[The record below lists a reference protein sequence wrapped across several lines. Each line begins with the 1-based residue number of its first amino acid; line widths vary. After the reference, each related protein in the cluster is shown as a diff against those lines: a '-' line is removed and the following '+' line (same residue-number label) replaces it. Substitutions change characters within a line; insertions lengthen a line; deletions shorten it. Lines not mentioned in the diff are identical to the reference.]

1 MDLLRSLGLAAAV
14 LLFTVSV
21 QADDFVRVG
30 AGSYATRT
38 PEGAKRPQQTVYRS
52 KDLQGPMPTNRWWS
66 SLAWMP
72 LSEPMYPHPL
82 AVQAVEGGVRVAYPG
97 AHITANSAAI
107 MGPMAS
113 GGDDFVVG
121 LVGAMKFTEARV
133 DGHSDW
139 FVSALFEEGQNRLR
153 ASFGHG
159 SPFVFCTLNG
169 NPTLTFKAAPK
180 VWSGSAQ
187 DAVVGFSVGKRHYA
201 AFAPRGTTWLGL
213 KGEKWTADT
222 HGKDYFTVAVLPD
235 NKPETLELFRNYAYS
250 HVIDTQVAWKYDE
263 SRCAVKTTF
272 TFTTRTY
279 EGTAVGTLFALYPH
293 QWTRTSSKLLDLTYN
308 SVRGPMMVG
317 VGPSFITD
325 MTYPGVLPSLPLVAG
340 LDRKKLSSFIAD
352 ELNSSPPAMAD
363 TYWMG
368 KQLGKWATL
377 IPIAEQLGDTA
388 AVETISQRTRTTL
401 ENFFTATN
409 ATNQLKKAS
418 NGVFFYDAN
427 WSTLIGYP
435 ASFGSDDQLND
446 HHFHY
451 GYFIRAAGELA
462 RRDPAWAADGQWG
475 GMVRMLAR
483 DIASPDRE
491 DSLFP
496 FLRTFDPYAGHSWAS
511 GHSKFADGNNNESSS
526 EAINAWYGLILFG
539 EATSDRALRDLG
551 VWLLTTEIEAINDY
565 WFDVENQYHHS
576 GFSPSVVTMVWGG
589 KGANGTWF
597 SANPEMVHGINW
609 LPLTGAS
616 LYLGRYPEYC
626 AKNYEALVE
635 ENKADDLRKPANA
648 GKPAASITGTQWD
661 AWADLVWMYRACSD
675 PQDALKQF
683 HARPQNFKPEEGNS
697 LANTY
702 VWLMAFDKLG
712 EVEREIS
719 ANCLFY
725 AVFNKQG
732 QRTYIAWN
740 MSDMPLAV
748 TFSDGT
754 RLTCPPKSFLLK

>member
-1 MDLLRSLGLAAAV
+1 MDFLRSLCLAVAFVVIVTSAH
-14 LLFTVSV
+14 
-21 QADDFVRVG
+21 AEDIVRVG
-30 AGSYATRT
+30 AGTYAARV

-66 SLAWMP
+66 SLAWTP
-72 LSEPMYPHPL
+72 LSDAMYPHPL

-97 AHITANSAAI
+97 AHVTANNAGI

-121 LVGAMKFTEARV
+121 LAGAKKFAEARV

-139 FVSALFEEGQNRLR
+139 FVSALFEEGKNRLR

-159 SPFVFCTLNG
+159 SPFVFCRVSG
-169 NPTLTFKAAPK
+169 NPTLTFKAAPQ

-187 DAVVGFSVGKRHYA
+187 DAVVGFSIGNRHYA
-201 AFAPRGTTWLGL
+201 AFAPSGASWLGL
-213 KGEKWTADT
+213 TGTKWTAET
-222 HGKDYFTVAVLPD
+222 HGKDYFSVAVLPD
-235 NKPETLELFRNYAYS
+235 NRLETLALFQKYAHS
-250 HVIDTQVAWKYDE
+250 HVIDTRVSWSYDE

-272 TFTTRTY
+272 AFRAMIH
-279 EGTAVGTLFALYPH
+279 EGAGRGTLFALYPH
-293 QWTRTSSKLLDLTYN
+293 QWTRTSTELLDLTYN
-308 SVRGPMMVG
+308 SVRGPMKVG
-317 VGPSFITD
+317 EGISFVTE
-325 MTYPGVLPSLPLVAG
+325 MTYPGVLPALPLVPG
-340 LDRKKLSSFIAD
+340 VDRKMLGKLIAD
-352 ELNSSPPAMAD
+352 ELNSLPPAMAD

-388 AVETISQRTRTTL
+388 AVETITQRTRTTL
-401 ENFFTATN
+401 ENFITATDAAN
-409 ATNQLKKAS
+409 ELKTAS
-418 NGVFFYDAN
+418 NGLFYYDPN
-427 WSTLIGYP
+427 WTTLIGYP
-435 ASFGSDDQLND
+435 ASYGSDDQLND

-462 RRDPAWAADGQWG
+462 RRDPEWATDFQWG
-475 GMVRMLAR
+475 GMVRMLVR
-483 DIASPDRE
+483 DIASADGADR
-491 DSLFP
+491 LFP
-496 FLRTFDPYAGHSWAS
+496 YLRTFDPYAGHSWAS

-539 EATSDRALRDLG
+539 EATGDRALRDLG
-551 VWLLTTEIEAINDY
+551 VWLLTTEIEAINAY
-565 WFDVENQYHHS
+565 WFDVENRFHHS
-576 GFSPSVVTMVWGG
+576 DYTPSVVTMVWGG

-626 AKNYEALVE
+626 AKNYAALVE

-648 GKPAASITGTQWD
+648 GKPATSIIGTQWD
-661 AWADLVWMYRACSD
+661 AWADLIWMYRGLSD

-683 HARPQNFKPEEGNS
+683 RDRPQNFKPEEGNS

-702 VWLMAFDKLG
+702 VWLMALEKFGQVD
-712 EVEREIS
+712 REIS
-719 ANCLFY
+719 ADCLFY
-725 AVFNKQG
+725 AVFKKQG
-732 QRTYIAWN
+732 QRTYLAWN
-740 MSDMPLAV
+740 MGDKPLPV

-754 RLTCPPKSFLLK
+754 KLTCPPRTFVLK